1 MDVPDNHSRDNRSKR
16 DTLIHAGNDS
26 LIQAKCNS
34 LIHAKHNSL
43 IHNEK
48 YRLLKI
54 SGLSTEYP
62 TPRGTVHAVRD
73 VDLVLGKGDIL
84 AIVGESGCGKSACLL
99 SIMRLVPPPGRIVK
113 GSIRFGDK
121 ELLTLSPAEMR
132 DLRGKDMAMVF
143 QDPMTTLNP
152 AYRVGEQIAES
163 LRVHGFLSGFP
174 RRIMRQERDRERERV
189 VDLLK
194 QVGIPSPEHRHL
206 EYPHQ
211 FSGGM
216 QQRILIA
223 IALACRPKVILAD
236 EPTTAL
242 DVTVQA
248 QVLDLMR
255 EINEELG
262 TAIIL
267 VTHDLGVAAEFCHKV
282 AVMYAGQIVEFGD
295 IKDVLSAPLHPYTRG
310 LLRSIPQIGTRR
322 ELVPIS
328 GEVPDLT
335 NLTPGCSFAPR
346 CKEADSCCEQVDPPL
361 ILLDNGRKV
370 RCHLYA

>member
-1 MDVPDNHSRDNRSKR
+1 M
-16 DTLIHAGNDS
+16 DTLNKRTKHRA
-26 LIQAKCNS
+26 LIGAESGKS
-34 LIHAKHNSL
+34 T
-43 IHNEK
+43 HNEQSPETPWV
-48 YRLLKI
+48 LEV

-62 TPRGTVHAVRD
+62 TPRGTVRAVRN
-73 VDLVLGKGDIL
+73 VDLVLAKGDIL

-99 SIMRLVPPPGRIVK
+99 SIMRLVPRPGRIVN
-113 GSIRFGDK
+113 GSVKFEGR
-121 ELLTLSPAEMR
+121 ELLTLSEAEMR
-132 DLRGKDMAMVF
+132 DVRGKDIAMVF

-152 AYRVGEQIAES
+152 AYRVGEQISES
-163 LRVHGFLSGFP
+163 LRVHGLLPGFP
-174 RRIMRQERDRERERV
+174 RRLRRDERDKERELV
-189 VDLLK
+189 VNLLR

-267 VTHDLGVAAEFCHKV
+267 VTHDLGVAAEFCHKA
-282 AVMYAGQIVEFGD
+282 AVMYAGQIVESGD
-295 IKDVLSAPLHPYTRG
+295 IDDVLTSPLHPYTQG
-310 LLRSIPQIGTRR
+310 LLRSIPQIGQRR
-322 ELVPIS
+322 ELVPVE

-335 NLTPGCSFAPR
+335 NLPLGCSFTPR
-346 CKEADSCCEQVDPPL
+346 CKDAHSVCFNTEPPFVTM
-361 ILLDNGRKV
+361 DDGRKV
-370 RCHLYA
+370 RCHLYT

>member
-1 MDVPDNHSRDNRSKR
+1 M
-16 DTLIHAGNDS
+16 DTLNKRTKHRA
-26 LIQAKCNS
+26 LIGAESGKS
-34 LIHAKHNSL
+34 T
-43 IHNEK
+43 HNEQSPETPWV
-48 YRLLKI
+48 LEV

-73 VDLVLGKGDIL
+73 VDLVLAKGDIL
-84 AIVGESGCGKSACLL
+84 AIVGESGCGKSASLL
-99 SIMRLVPPPGRIVK
+99 SIMRLVPRPGRIVN
-113 GSIRFGDK
+113 GSVKFEGR
-121 ELLTLSPAEMR
+121 ELLTLSEAEMR
-132 DLRGKDMAMVF
+132 DVRGKDIAMVF

-152 AYRVGEQIAES
+152 AYRVGEQISES
-163 LRVHGFLSGFP
+163 LRVHGLLPGFL
-174 RRIMRQERDRERERV
+174 RRLRRDEREKERELV
-189 VDLLK
+189 VNLLR

-267 VTHDLGVAAEFCHKV
+267 VTHDLGVAAEFCHKA
-282 AVMYAGQIVEFGD
+282 AVMYAGQIVESGD
-295 IKDVLSAPLHPYTRG
+295 IDDVLTSPLHPYTQG
-310 LLRSIPQIGTRR
+310 LLRSIPQIGQRR
-322 ELVPIS
+322 ELVPVE

-335 NLTPGCSFAPR
+335 NLPPGCSFTPR
-346 CKEADSCCEQVDPPL
+346 CKDAHSVCFNIEPPFVTMN
-361 ILLDNGRKV
+361 DGRKV
-370 RCHLYA
+370 RCHLYT

>member
-1 MDVPDNHSRDNRSKR
+1 M
-16 DTLIHAGNDS
+16 DTLNKRTKHRA
-26 LIQAKCNS
+26 LIGAESGKS
-34 LIHAKHNSL
+34 T
-43 IHNEK
+43 HNEQSPETPWV
-48 YRLLKI
+48 LEV
-54 SGLSTEYP
+54 SGLFTEYP
-62 TPRGTVHAVRD
+62 TPRGTVRAVRN
-73 VDLVLGKGDIL
+73 VDLVLAKGDIL

-99 SIMRLVPPPGRIVK
+99 SIMRLVPRPGRIVN
-113 GSIRFGDK
+113 GSVKFEGR
-121 ELLTLSPAEMR
+121 ELLTLSEAEMR
-132 DLRGKDMAMVF
+132 DVRGKDIAMVF

-152 AYRVGEQIAES
+152 AYRVGEQISES
-163 LRVHGFLSGFP
+163 LRVHGLLPGFL
-174 RRIMRQERDRERERV
+174 RRLRRDEREKERELV
-189 VDLLK
+189 VNLLR

-267 VTHDLGVAAEFCHKV
+267 VTHDLGVAAEFCHKA
-282 AVMYAGQIVEFGD
+282 AVMYAGQIVESGD
-295 IKDVLSAPLHPYTRG
+295 IDDVLTSPLHPYTQG
-310 LLRSIPQIGTRR
+310 LLRSIPQIGQRR
-322 ELVPIS
+322 ELVPVE

-335 NLTPGCSFAPR
+335 NLPPGCSFTPR
-346 CKEADSCCEQVDPPL
+346 CKDAHSVCFNIEPPFVTMN
-361 ILLDNGRKV
+361 DGRKV
-370 RCHLYA
+370 RCHLYT

>member
-1 MDVPDNHSRDNRSKR
+1 MDTPDNHSLDNHSLDNHSKR
-16 DTLIHAGNDS
+16 DTLIHAGHGRSIHGEERS
-26 LIQAKCNS
+26 LLA
-34 LIHAKHNSL
+34 
-43 IHNEK
+43 
-48 YRLLKI
+48 I

-113 GSIRFGDK
+113 GSIRFEDK
-121 ELLTLSPAEMR
+121 ELLTLSQAEMR

-163 LRVHGFLSGFP
+163 LRVHGLLSGFP
-174 RRIMRQERDRERERV
+174 RRLLRKEREYERERV
-189 VDLLK
+189 TDLLK

-267 VTHDLGVAAEFCHKV
+267 VTHDLGVAAEFCHTV
-282 AVMYAGQIVEFGD
+282 AVMYAGQVVEFGD
-295 IKDVLSAPLHPYTRG
+295 IQDVLSVPLHPYTRG
-310 LLRSIPQIGTRR
+310 LLKSIPQIGTRC

-328 GEVPDLT
+328 GEVPDLA
-335 NLTPGCSFAPR
+335 NPTPGCSFAPR
-346 CKEADSCCEQVDPPL
+346 CEEADSCCEKADPPL
-361 ILLDNGRKV
+361 IVMDNGRKV
-370 RCHLYA
+370 RCHLHA

>member
-1 MDVPDNHSRDNRSKR
+1 M
-16 DTLIHAGNDS
+16 DTLNKRTKHRALIGAGS
-26 LIQAKCNS
+26 KKS
-34 LIHAKHNSL
+34 V
-43 IHNEK
+43 HNEK
-48 YRLLKI
+48 SPETPWVLEV

-73 VDLVLGKGDIL
+73 VDLVLAKGDIL
-84 AIVGESGCGKSACLL
+84 AIVGESGCGKSASLL
-99 SIMRLVPPPGRIVK
+99 SIMRLVPRPGRIVN
-113 GSIRFGDK
+113 GSVKFEGR
-121 ELLTLSPAEMR
+121 ELLTLSEAEMR
-132 DLRGKDMAMVF
+132 DVRGKDIAMVF

-152 AYRVGEQIAES
+152 AYRVGEQISES
-163 LRVHGFLSGFP
+163 LRVHGLLPGFL
-174 RRIMRQERDRERERV
+174 RRLRRDEREKERELV
-189 VDLLK
+189 VNLLR

-248 QVLDLMR
+248 QVLDLML

-267 VTHDLGVAAEFCHKV
+267 VTHDLGVAAEFCHKA
-282 AVMYAGQIVEFGD
+282 AVMYAGQIVESGD
-295 IKDVLSAPLHPYTRG
+295 IDDVLTSPLHPYTQG
-310 LLRSIPQIGTRR
+310 LLRSIPQIGQRR
-322 ELVPIS
+322 ELVPVE

-335 NLTPGCSFAPR
+335 NLPPGCSFTPR
-346 CKEADSCCEQVDPPL
+346 CKDAHSVCFNIEPPFVTMN
-361 ILLDNGRKV
+361 DGRKV
-370 RCHLYA
+370 RCHLYT

>member
-1 MDVPDNHSRDNRSKR
+1 MHALNPNNRDSRAKHNG
-16 DTLIHAGNDS
+16 LVHAKPDS
-26 LIQAKCNS
+26 LICDGKS
-34 LIHAKHNSL
+34 SVL
-43 IHNEK
+43 EV
-48 YRLLKI
+48 
-54 SGLSTEYP
+54 SGLVTEYP

-99 SIMRLVPPPGRIVK
+99 SIMRLIPRPGRIAK
-113 GSIRFGDK
+113 GSVKFEGT
-121 ELLTLSPAEMR
+121 ELLTLSEAEMR

-152 AYRVGEQIAES
+152 AYRVGEQISES
-163 LRVHGFLSGFP
+163 LRVHGLLAGFP
-174 RRIMRQERDRERERV
+174 RRLLREEREKEREQV
-189 VDLLK
+189 INLLK

-262 TAIIL
+262 TAVVL
-267 VTHDLGVAAEFCHKV
+267 VTHDLGVAAEFCHKA
-282 AVMYAGQIVEFGD
+282 AVMYAGQIVESGE
-295 IKDVLSAPLHPYTRG
+295 IEDVLSAPLHPYTRG
-310 LLRSIPQIGTRR
+310 LLRSIPQIGQRR
-322 ELVPIS
+322 ELVPID

-335 NLTPGCSFAPR
+335 DLSPGCSFAPR
-346 CKEADSCCEQVDPPL
+346 CKEADSYCLYAEPHLVP
-361 ILLDNGRKV
+361 LDNGRKV

>member
-1 MDVPDNHSRDNRSKR
+1 M
-16 DTLIHAGNDS
+16 DTLNKRTKHRA
-26 LIQAKCNS
+26 LIGAESGKS
-34 LIHAKHNSL
+34 T
-43 IHNEK
+43 HNEQSPETPWV
-48 YRLLKI
+48 LEV

-62 TPRGTVHAVRD
+62 TPRGTVRAVRN
-73 VDLVLGKGDIL
+73 VDLVLAKGDIL

-99 SIMRLVPPPGRIVK
+99 SIMRLVPRPGRIVN
-113 GSIRFGDK
+113 GSVKFEGR
-121 ELLTLSPAEMR
+121 ELLTLSEAEMR
-132 DLRGKDMAMVF
+132 DVRGKDIAMVF

-152 AYRVGEQIAES
+152 AYRVGEQISES
-163 LRVHGFLSGFP
+163 LRVHGLLPGFL
-174 RRIMRQERDRERERV
+174 RRLRRDEREKERELV
-189 VDLLK
+189 VNLLR

-267 VTHDLGVAAEFCHKV
+267 VTHDLGVAAEFCHKA
-282 AVMYAGQIVEFGD
+282 AVMYAGQIVESGD
-295 IKDVLSAPLHPYTRG
+295 IDDVLTSPLHPYTQG
-310 LLRSIPQIGTRR
+310 LLRSIPQIGQRR
-322 ELVPIS
+322 ELVPVE

-335 NLTPGCSFAPR
+335 NLPPGCSFTPR
-346 CKEADSCCEQVDPPL
+346 CKDAHSVCFNTEPPFVTM
-361 ILLDNGRKV
+361 DDGRKV
-370 RCHLYA
+370 RCHLYT

>member
-1 MDVPDNHSRDNRSKR
+1 M
-16 DTLIHAGNDS
+16 DTLNKRTKHRA
-26 LIQAKCNS
+26 LIGAESGKS
-34 LIHAKHNSL
+34 T
-43 IHNEK
+43 HNEQSPETPWV
-48 YRLLKI
+48 LEV

-73 VDLVLGKGDIL
+73 VDLVLAKGDIL
-84 AIVGESGCGKSACLL
+84 AIVGESGCGKSASLL
-99 SIMRLVPPPGRIVK
+99 SIMRLVPRPGRIVN
-113 GSIRFGDK
+113 GSVKFEGR
-121 ELLTLSPAEMR
+121 ELLTLSEAEMR
-132 DLRGKDMAMVF
+132 DVRGKDIAMVF

-152 AYRVGEQIAES
+152 AYRVGEQISES
-163 LRVHGFLSGFP
+163 LRVHGLLPGFP
-174 RRIMRQERDRERERV
+174 RRLRRDERDKERELV
-189 VDLLK
+189 VNLLR

-248 QVLDLMR
+248 QVLDLML

-267 VTHDLGVAAEFCHKV
+267 VTHDLGVAAEFCHKA
-282 AVMYAGQIVEFGD
+282 AVMYAGQIVESGD
-295 IKDVLSAPLHPYTRG
+295 IDDVLTSPLHPYTQG
-310 LLRSIPQIGTRR
+310 LLRSIPQIGQRR
-322 ELVPIS
+322 ELVPVE

-335 NLTPGCSFAPR
+335 NLPPGCSFTPR
-346 CKEADSCCEQVDPPL
+346 CKDAHSVCFNIEPPFVTMN
-361 ILLDNGRKV
+361 DGRKV
-370 RCHLYA
+370 RCHLYT